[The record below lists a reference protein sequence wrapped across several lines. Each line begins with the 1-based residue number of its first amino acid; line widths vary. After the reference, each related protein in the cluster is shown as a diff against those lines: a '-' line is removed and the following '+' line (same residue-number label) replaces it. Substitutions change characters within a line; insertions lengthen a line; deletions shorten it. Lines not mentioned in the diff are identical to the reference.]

1 MASINTNLPALTAQR
16 NMGLTQSLFQKTVT
30 RLSSGL
36 RINNAADDSAGAFL
50 GQKLKNQVRGL
61 QQASRNA
68 QDGVGLL
75 QTAEGGLSVHNDIL
89 LRLRELAV
97 QSSNGIMTD
106 SDRALTITP
115 EVTALLDEMTRVSD
129 STQYNGVKLLNGTM
143 GGTQVTLGKN
153 VQLVNPSIP
162 TLQTYT
168 HGFTGALTGGDLTA
182 AQGVDGIV
190 AFNSD
195 PTKPR
200 TYALQVGDANVGYAV
215 GTDSVVITL
224 ESLAQT
230 AETGFNVS
238 ELTTATIATQTITV
252 NNVSSIKGSKVLN
265 FDQLGVAVYINNKV
279 GTDGAGVTKALRR
292 EDAAGANSGI
302 NNLFTVSANLANTD
316 TDSVT
321 AGVQTT
327 TVLAPGLQGVL
338 LQVGA
343 NNDPTNQLTL
353 LAMNDMSAEG
363 LGLTKSTNAAA
374 GSVITGTT
382 MSVAENVKTQAG
394 ALQAIDMID
403 KAIEQVSGTRSKIG
417 AYQNRLEYT
426 ITNLGVA
433 AENQQAA
440 VSRIFDADVASE
452 VSELV
457 RTQILSQSAMAIL
470 AQANAAPQALL
481 SLFR

>member
-16 NMGLTQSLFQKTVT
+16 NMGLTQSLFHKTVT

-36 RINNAADDSAGAFL
+36 RINNAADDAAGAFL

-97 QSSNGIMTD
+97 QSANGIMTD

-115 EVTALLDEMTRVSD
+115 EVEALLAEMTRVSD
-129 STQYNGVKLLNGTM
+129 STQYNGVKLLDGRM
-143 GGTQVTLGKN
+143 GGSQVTFGSAVRMANPAAPGLTT
-153 VQLVNPSIP
+153 VNHNFAA
-162 TLQTYT
+162 TAQ
-168 HGFTGALTGGDLTA
+168 TGAALNAGRGIDA
-182 AQGVDGIV
+182 IV
-190 AFNSD
+190 AFNADTTRPQWYSLEV
-195 PTKPR
+195 TA
-200 TYALQVGDANVGYAV
+200 YAAA
-215 GTDSVVITL
+215 TDSVTIQL
-224 ESLAQT
+224 ERVAALATDTGQT
-230 AETGFNVS
+230 ANAA
-238 ELTTATIATQTITV
+238 TTATLQTQSITISG
-252 NNVSSIKGSKVLN
+252 VSSISGSRLVN
-265 FDQLGVAVYINNKV
+265 FDEMDIAVYINSGI
-279 GTDGAGVTKALRR
+279 GTDGGGVAEGLDRSVASVAGV
-292 EDAAGANSGI
+292 SSQ
-302 NNLFTVSANLANTD
+302 NNFFTVSANLANVD
-316 TDSVT
+316 TDSSDT
-321 AGVQTT
+321 TDIDTT
-327 TVLAPGLQGVL
+327 TVLAPGLEGVL

-343 NNDPTNQLTL
+343 NNDATNQLEL

-363 LGLTKSTNAAA
+363 LGLSKSPTLTSSTYNL
-374 GSVITGTT
+374 
-382 MSVAENVKTQAG
+382 AENVKTQQG
-394 ALQAIDMID
+394 ALQSIDIID
-403 KAIEQVSGTRSKIG
+403 KAIEQVSGARSKIG